1 MGGFAGLMGCWRQ
14 HTNVERNLLSQP
26 RWEKSSAC
34 VSIPSPHIMHI
45 HLKKGTF
52 TPNQLFAL
60 ILRTELSQAFPLPLG
75 AIEAENICNL

>member
-1 MGGFAGLMGCWRQ
+1 MLEAAHKCGEKPPVTASLG
-14 HTNVERNLLSQP
+14 EKLSMCLHSQ
-26 RWEKSSAC
+26 S
-34 VSIPSPHIMHI
+34 HIMHT

-52 TPNQLFAL
+52 IPSQLFAL